1 MYAKYTEAFGRVCIE
16 AHCASLMAQMVKHL
30 PAVQETWVQSLHRED
45 PWRMEWQPTPI
56 FLPEEFH
63 GQRSLV
69 GYSLWG
75 SKDSDTTD

>member
-1 MYAKYTEAFGRVCIE
+1 MEVFGRVCRE

-30 PAVQETWVQSLHRED
+30 PAVQETWVQSLRWED
-45 PWRMEWQPTPI
+45 PWRREWQPTPI

-75 SKDSDTTD
+75 RKDSDTTE